1 LNVITDQQLTDV
13 LRSAEAASEA
23 QYTRGYNT
31 LTNAEKKRLWKLA
44 SDLTRHV
51 TQLGLNQ

>member
-44 SDLTRHV
+44 SDLTRYV